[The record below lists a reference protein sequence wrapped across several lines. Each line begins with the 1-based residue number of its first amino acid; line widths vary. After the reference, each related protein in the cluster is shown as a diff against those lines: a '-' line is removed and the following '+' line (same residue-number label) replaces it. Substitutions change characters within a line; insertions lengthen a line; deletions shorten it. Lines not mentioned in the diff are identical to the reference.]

1 MAPGASSQLL
11 QSEISKI
18 ATRGAA
24 QRSEALKQQQE
35 KKKKRK
41 ENCMG
46 NGKGEEK
53 KKQRAVNKSF
63 QGRDKSNKTENVLLL
78 AKGVMGMKRASAN
91 VWRGKEIRRKVYPLV
106 NECASVLFMAANIR
120 AAKV

>member
-1 MAPGASSQLL
+1 M
-11 QSEISKI
+11 
-18 ATRGAA
+18 
-24 QRSEALKQQQE
+24 KQQQG
-35 KKKKRK
+35 KKKKEKKAAWEMEKVRR
-41 ENCMG
+41 
-46 NGKGEEK
+46 K

-91 VWRGKEIRRKVYPLV
+91 VWRGKEIRREVYPLV

>member
-35 KKKKRK
+35 KKRK
-41 ENCMG
+41 ESCMG

-91 VWRGKEIRRKVYPLV
+91 VWRGKEIRREVYPLV